1 MSYSKNLSG
10 ALFKNDRK
18 EAETHPDYK
27 GSCEI
32 NGVQYWVNSWL
43 NTSDKGV
50 KYLSLKFKAKDEA
63 PKQERQ
69 QAPADDFS
77 DAIPF

>member
-1 MSYSKNLSG
+1 MSYSKNFRG

-18 EAETHPDYK
+18 EAETHADYN

-32 NGVQYWVNSWL
+32 DGVQYWVNSWI

-50 KYLSLKFKAKDEA
+50 KYLSLKFKAKDDA
-63 PKQERQ
+63 PKQEAQ

-77 DAIPF
+77 DGIPF